1 MSCSQ
6 NPHWVYLYLAGEL
19 SKKEKAAYEKHVAE
33 CSTCQQNLAEAG
45 HIFQELETLE
55 MAEPDPAIVETI
67 LNVSRRRKI
76 ENKWQKVQSKI
87 KAWFAPRNLVWEV
100 AFSTAVIVLL
110 LYIRPFQQEMAV
122 KANDHLAWEDNFYS
136 EVDWLDQE
144 INRVESGEL
153 ISSYAHSD
161 AFSETEEEWLSPMS
175 MDLPAIREQVQN
187 IVTGIYGI

>member
-6 NPHWVYLYLAGEL
+6 DPHWIYLYLAGEL
-19 SKKEKAAYEKHVAE
+19 GKKEKTAYEKHLTE
-33 CSTCQQNLAEAG
+33 CATCQQSLAEAE
-45 HIFQELETLE
+45 HIFQELKTLE

-67 LNVSRRRKI
+67 LNVSRNRKVKS
-76 ENKWQKVQSKI
+76 KWQKVQSKV

-110 LYIRPFQQEMAV
+110 LYIRPFQQEMVV
-122 KANDHLAWEDNFYS
+122 KKNNNLAWEDNFYS
-136 EVDWLDQE
+136 EVDWMDQE

-161 AFSETEEEWLSPMS
+161 VSSETEEEWLSPMS
-175 MDLPAIREQVQN
+175 MDLPAIREQVQD